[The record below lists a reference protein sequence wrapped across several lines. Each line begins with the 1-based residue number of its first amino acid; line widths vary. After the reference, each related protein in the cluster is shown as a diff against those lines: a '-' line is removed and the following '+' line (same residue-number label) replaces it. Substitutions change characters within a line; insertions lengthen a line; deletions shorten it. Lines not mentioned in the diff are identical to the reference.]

1 MKAVYTEQHRLHAP
15 TRGFALGRQIAY
27 REAPERAERAL
38 DAVRRAGHEIIPPAA
53 DPLPGVRSLHAPDYV
68 DYLAGA
74 HRAWVEAGYSDAG
87 AVADVF
93 PIRRPARRPTAPSR
107 LGGWY
112 LFDSETPIVA
122 GTFEAALGA
131 AACALTGADLL
142 LAGQARAYA
151 LCRPPGHHAGRDYGG
166 GYCYLNNA
174 ALAARRLAGSDGERR
189 VAVLDLD
196 CHHGN
201 GTQDLFYASGAVLY
215 VSIHL
220 DPANAFPYYWGYP
233 DETGEGPGRGRNL
246 NLPLRRGSEEPAY
259 MAALGRAL
267 EAVGGFAAEF
277 LVVSLGTDVAADDP
291 LSGFALPV
299 EAFGRLGRRVGTLGV
314 PVLTVQ
320 EGGYEPATMGACV
333 VGFLAGLQGGKTRHV

>member
-1 MKAVYTEQHRLHAP
+1 VKVVYTELHRSHAP
-15 TRGFALGRQIAY
+15 TRGFALGRQTAY
-27 REAPERAERAL
+27 RETPERAERTL
-38 DAVRRAGHEIIPPAA
+38 DAVRHAGHEVVPPAVDA
-53 DPLPGVRSLHAPDYV
+53 LPDVRALHAADYV

-74 HRAWVEAGYSDAG
+74 YRAWADAGYADEG

-93 PIRRPARRPTAPSR
+93 PIRRPARRPTAPAR

-112 LFDSETPIVA
+112 LFDSETPVVA
-122 GTFEAALGA
+122 GTFEAAAGA

-142 LAGQARAYA
+142 LAGQACAYA

-166 GYCYLNNA
+166 GYCYFNNA
-174 ALAARRLAGSDGERR
+174 ALAARRLAGAEGERR
-189 VAVLDLD
+189 GAILDLD

-201 GTQDLFYASGAVLY
+201 GTQDLFYSSGAMLY
-215 VSIHL
+215 VSIHV
-220 DPANAFPYYWGYP
+220 DPARAFPYYWGYP
-233 DETGEGPGRGRNL
+233 DETGDGPGQGCNV
-246 NLPLRRGSEEPAY
+246 NLPLPRGTGEPGY
-259 MAALGRAL
+259 VDALARAL
-267 EAVGGFAAEF
+267 DAVARFWPDF

-299 EAFGRLGRRVGTLGV
+299 EAFGRLGRGVGAVGV

-333 VGFLAGLQGGKTRHV
+333 VEFLAGLQEAP